1 MISADIMKLPSVT
14 SPQLARESVEVDDLG
29 RLLPETTGTAGLET
43 SSRKSSWPSSRATI
57 NRPATS
63 FMWLTYTEVVI
74 L

>member
-1 MISADIMKLPSVT
+1 MFSADIVKLTSVT
-14 SPQLARESVEVDDLG
+14 SPQLARESVEVEDLG
-29 RLLPETTGTAGLET
+29 RLLSETMGTAGLET

-63 FMWLTYTEVVI
+63 LMWLTCIEVVI